1 MANNDVQRIIIFGL
15 VITLSLSSISAITGN
30 VLISTASATG
40 VTGVMVPLY
49 TYPTSSTWDLMVQ
62 TKSANANVPTIAIIN
77 PGSGPGTSQNS
88 DYVAG
93 IQKLQSGNITV
104 LGYVYTSYGSRS
116 ISLVESDIDKYNTW
130 YNLDGIFFDEMSNVA
145 GKETYY
151 QTLSNYADSLGLTIT
166 VGNPG
171 TDTISSY
178 VGTVDNIIIYESA
191 GLPSL
196 SSLGGWH
203 SNYDKANFSVIP
215 YAVSSLD
222 QDYVV
227 GATSYTGFI
236 YITNDNLPNPWDSLP
251 PYYPDLVST
260 VDAANSGTFVP
271 PPPMPEKTITV
282 NSVDLKGKPFVG
294 MWTTV
299 TKDGVTVQTGYTPLS
314 FSAQEG
320 QTYVITVASYRQHIF
335 EHWDNGSTNRERT
348 ITATQD
354 MTLIAYYKR

>member
-1 MANNDVQRIIIFGL
+1 
-15 VITLSLSSISAITGN
+15 
-30 VLISTASATG
+30 
-40 VTGVMVPLY
+40 
-49 TYPTSSTWDLMVQ
+49 
-62 TKSANANVPTIAIIN
+62 
-77 PGSGPGTSQNS
+77 
-88 DYVAG
+88 
-93 IQKLQSGNITV
+93 
-104 LGYVYTSYGSRS
+104 VYTSYGLRS

-171 TDTISSY
+171 TDTISTY
-178 VGTVDNIIIYESA
+178 IGTVDNIIIYESA

-203 SNYDKANFSVIP
+203 SNYDKSNFSIIP

-222 QDYVV
+222 QEYVAS
-227 GATSYTGFI
+227 ATIYTGFI

-251 PYYPDLVST
+251 PYYANLVTT
-260 VDAANSGTFVP
+260 VDAANSGTVVLP
-271 PPPMPEKTITV
+271 PPLPEKTITV
-282 NSVDLKGKPFVG
+282 NSVDLKGKPIVG

-299 TKDGVTVQTGYTPLS
+299 TEDGATVQTGYTPIS
-314 FSAQEG
+314 FSVPEG
-320 QTYVITVASYRQHIF
+320 QTYVITVASYRQHTF
-335 EHWDNGSTNRERT
+335 DHWDDGSKNRERI

-354 MTLIAYYKR
+354 MTLTAFYKR